1 MRRANYIIFLIGV
14 VLMAALFAPSC
25 ANTSTPPS
33 GGPKDTIP
41 PVMVESE
48 PLPNTTMISTIP
60 KKNNIV
66 VTFDEYVVLKDP
78 VVNFFLSPPTQ
89 KRMESRIKG
98 KSVIF
103 SFEDTLQ
110 ANTTYTIDFGNGIVD
125 NNEGNIFPRM
135 TFAFSTGEYVDSIYT
150 SGTVVDAATMFPKEN
165 ITIMFHTDPSDS
177 AVFNLLPVAAS
188 KSDKWGYFTLR
199 NIKPGAYRVF
209 AVEDLNNNN
218 KYDPGEE
225 SIAFLDSLFV
235 ADSVM
240 RPDRPELLS
249 YDIKDTAGIMSRPS
263 AIQLN
268 LFKELSTRQFIRD
281 NKRLTKR
288 SAYIKF
294 NAPYVQIDTLE
305 IQGIPDHKII
315 REYNVLQD
323 SLTLWFNIQEEIQD
337 TLNIRI
343 KYLKTDDSLQQL
355 VSTWEDFKMMPYEK
369 RYEKNRFGRNVEKLD
384 TVARYT
390 VDAKGETIEQDGITI
405 TFDFPLLKAPLDS
418 IQYYHITAKQQIG
431 PEKFTITQD
440 TANIRKYHLKQ
451 DGPFMPGYEY
461 VMKIPHRIFYDI
473 NGLPCDSLE
482 TKVTLPKDDNLSTLI
497 LSMENVN
504 GNYIVELISEKR
516 DKIFRSFRIKE
527 NTILKFP
534 YLKKA
539 AYSIRIT
546 EDKNFNGILDTGS
559 LLERRQPEKVLLYK
573 FGATS
578 TDKDYLIEIP
588 ERMEIEQTIDI
599 ATLFK

>member
-1 MRRANYIIFLIGV
+1 M
-14 VLMAALFAPSC
+14 VLTAALFAPSC

-48 PLPNTTMISTIP
+48 PLPNSTMISTIP

-78 VVNFFLSPPTQ
+78 VVNFYLSPPTK

-98 KSVIF
+98 KSVVF

-165 ITIMFHTDPSDS
+165 ITVMLHTDPSDS
-177 AVFNLLPVAAS
+177 AVFNLLPAAAS
-188 KSDKWGYFTLR
+188 KSDKWGYFTIR

-305 IQGIPDHKII
+305 IEGIPDNKII

-323 SLTLWFNIQEEIQD
+323 SLTLWFNIQEEVRD

-343 KYLKTDDSLQQL
+343 KYMKTDDSLQQL
-355 VSTWEDFKMMPYEK
+355 VSTWEDFKMMPYDK
-369 RYEKNRFGRNVEKLD
+369 KYEKNRYGKNVEKLD
-384 TVARYT
+384 TVAKYT
-390 VDAKGETIEQDGITI
+390 VDAKGENVEQDGITI

-418 IQYYHITAKQQIG
+418 IQYYHITAKQQIA

-451 DGPFMPGYEY
+451 VGPFMPGYEY

-482 TKVTLPKDDNLSTLI
+482 TKVKLPNDDNLSTLI
-497 LSMENVN
+497 LSMENVD

-527 NTILKFP
+527 DTELKFP

-559 LLERRQPEKVLLYK
+559 LLEKRQPEKVLLYK